1 MAPQIPSSS
10 DNAKTSFKTLEEI
23 LLKIDLGTQALN
35 GMGILLQPVFE
46 TGNEFLERAQRNDV
60 AVLFQ
65 FFGQILNEQSLLA
78 QNTLEQLHDH
88 LQHQDFPPHTTKSIE

>member
-1 MAPQIPSSS
+1 MAPQIPSPS
-10 DNAKTSFKTLEEI
+10 DNAKTNFKTLEEI
-23 LLKIDLGTQALN
+23 LLRIDLGTQALD
-35 GMGILLQPVFE
+35 GLGLLLQPVRHDDHE
-46 TGNEFLERAQRNDV
+46 YLERVQRKDV
-60 AVLFQ
+60 AALFQ